1 MIKRKKKEDETL
13 VASGENAIAN
23 KEVEGLSQGQIIA
36 RRFLRHRAAVFSV
49 FFLFSIMILV
59 FSAVDSQF
67 GPIRTNGWWKWNP
80 EDIPELR
87 FGDCPNDT
95 IG

>member
-1 MIKRKKKEDETL
+1 MIRRKKNETSESL

-23 KEVEGLSQGQIIA
+23 KEVEGLSQSQIVF

-67 GPIRTNGWWKWNP
+67 GPIRTNGWWKWSP
-80 EDIPELR
+80 
-87 FGDCPNDT
+87 
-95 IG
+95 